1 MPKTYF
7 LKSLKNHFTFEIA
20 CSLCYCSCCSTVN
33 LYTFINSKKKQ
44 SITNLNLFKEYINF
58 FGITL
63 TQLDRE
69 QDYY

>member
-20 CSLCYCSCCSTVN
+20 CSLCYCSTVN

-44 SITNLNLFKEYINF
+44 SITNLNLFKEHINF